1 MVIYKLV
8 MLIMVF
14 IFFFYLVKYGKLNNV
29 KRKFLLIEY
38 ILVFVNVG
46 MIVVCIFEFIM
57 SLNNYRYI
65 LMLEKIFDIIL
76 IFL

>member
-14 IFFFYLVKYGKLNNV
+14 IFFFYLVKYGKLNNI

>member
-14 IFFFYLVKYGKLNNV
+14 IFFFYLVKYGKLINV

-57 SLNNYRYI
+57 SLNYYRYI
-65 LMLEKIFDIIL
+65 LMLEKMFDIIL

>member
-46 MIVVCIFEFIM
+46 MIVVCIFDFIV

>member
-29 KRKFLLIEY
+29 KRKFFLIEY

-46 MIVVCIFEFIM
+46 MIVVCIFDFIV